1 MTLSQYNFCRGGR
14 HSLHAH
20 LRSRA
25 VVRRH
30 LRIMIETLGA
40 FDMLCAQHGVHQ
52 AAVLAAAA
60 LCGLPAMASNET
72 LEQALL
78 AERGDGKKLSNHAHT
93 AAGALRMLEEVKA
106 GRSLQ
111 PFVA

>member
-1 MTLSQYNFCRGGR
+1 MASEI
-14 HSLHAH
+14 
-20 LRSRA
+20 
-25 VVRRH
+25 VVWFG
-30 LRIMIETLGA
+30 TGV
-40 FDMLCAQHGVHQ
+40 QHGVHQ

-78 AERGDGKKLSNHAHT
+78 VERGDDKKFSNHAHT

-106 GRSLQ
+106 GRSPQ